1 MICLLL
7 SENDDVRIAAC
18 QALAVMAESVLSRE
32 TIRNNGLFIFFVLF
46 HMPCM
51 NLDGILTLVQ
61 MMQKDNP
68 RLREFSTL
76 AMSNL
81 TQSNPNNIRYT
92 ILEDE

>member
-1 MICLLL
+1 MLYI
-7 SENDDVRIAAC
+7 
-18 QALAVMAESVLSRE
+18 
-32 TIRNNGLFIFFVLF
+32 
-46 HMPCM
+46 

-81 TQSNPNNIRYT
+81 TQSNPNNIRY
-92 ILEDE
+92 IISKENIRNHLIIYIENYKIKEVLKY

>member
-1 MICLLL
+1 MY
-7 SENDDVRIAAC
+7 E
-18 QALAVMAESVLSRE
+18 
-32 TIRNNGLFIFFVLF
+32 
-46 HMPCM
+46 

-81 TQSNPNNIRYT
+81 TQSNPNNIR
-92 ILEDE
+92 

>member
-1 MICLLL
+1 M
-7 SENDDVRIAAC
+7 S
-18 QALAVMAESVLSRE
+18 
-32 TIRNNGLFIFFVLF
+32 
-46 HMPCM
+46 CM

-92 ILEDE
+92 SLEDEVGNHLIVFIENCKNKEVLKS